1 MTTPL
6 LNGNIESNLKELQ
19 NEYFNF
25 SKNLG
30 ELKKYNKKIAVC
42 SKKEFI
48 SLKNEVDSLQ
58 KNLIQN
64 IGKLNNLTK
73 NLKSQETTN
82 EDLKKKNKRPN

>member
-30 ELKKYNKKIAVC
+30 ELKKYNEKIAVC
-42 SKKEFI
+42 SKNKEQTDTWIIIIEITIVWNHLLKVFI
-48 SLKNEVDSLQ
+48 FVYLS
-58 KNLIQN
+58 
-64 IGKLNNLTK
+64 T
-73 NLKSQETTN
+73 
-82 EDLKKKNKRPN
+82 LKKPSSLHMT